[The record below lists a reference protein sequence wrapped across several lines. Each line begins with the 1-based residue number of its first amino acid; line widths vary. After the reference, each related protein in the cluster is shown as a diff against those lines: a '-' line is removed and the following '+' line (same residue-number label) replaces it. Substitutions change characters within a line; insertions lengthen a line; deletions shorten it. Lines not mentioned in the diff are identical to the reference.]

1 MPKINVYLPD
11 DLAEAVKEAG
21 VPVSAVCQ
29 RALEQAVRRITA
41 IRQTALTDLDLDQAT
56 GSLAY
61 MTART
66 RAVLKLAVERA
77 RADGSPAVGTGHLLG
92 GMLAEGTNLAL
103 HVLRAI
109 EIEPRAV
116 ERLLAGQPAAE
127 GDDPAGDDGLRLSS
141 AAAAALEFAVTEA
154 TSLGHNYIGC
164 EHLLLG
170 LATEPDGI
178 AGRVLR
184 PLGAEPRPV
193 RRAVVAALA
202 GYVHLRAQTQNGANA
217 GDGDTG
223 GDTGGAAGA
232 AQPPAAPAALVA
244 ALRTELRPLAERI
257 ERLERHAGLPAE
269 D

>member
-41 IRQTALTDLDLDQAT
+41 IRQTALSDLDLDQPT

-66 RAVLKLAVERA
+66 RVVLKLAVERA
-77 RADGSPAVGTGHLLG
+77 RANGSPAVGTGHLLG
-92 GMLAEGTNLAL
+92 GLLAEGTNLAL

-109 EIEPRAV
+109 EIEPRAA
-116 ERLLAGQPAAE
+116 ERELARQPAAE
-127 GDDPAGDDGLRLSS
+127 ADTPADGDGLRLS
-141 AAAAALEFAVTEA
+141 APAAAALELAVTEA

-170 LATEPDGI
+170 LAAEPDGT
-178 AGRVLR
+178 AGQALR
-184 PLGAEPRPV
+184 ALGAEPRPV

-202 GYVHLRAQTQNGANA
+202 GYVHLRAQTQAGPGA
-217 GDGDTG
+217 TG
-223 GDTGGAAGA
+223 GEAGGEPGAGA
-232 AQPPAAPAALVA
+232 AAVPAGLVA
-244 ALRTELRPLAERI
+244 ALRAELRPLTERI